1 VNIIHNDDNTSRC
14 RDTLLQL
21 FLVTTL
27 MSADMQRGL
36 AERGLTQT
44 RAQVLWVLGEVGRM
58 TQRELAAELKVTP
71 RNVTTL
77 IDALEETGFVRR
89 TAHPTDRRAVVIVLT
104 PKGQKSFARLQSETT
119 EFARLLFGNL
129 SESDLKT
136 FQKILQD
143 VGAKLTEL
151 AKENGGR

>member
-1 VNIIHNDDNTSRC
+1 MIHNVDNTLQC

-27 MSADMQRGL
+27 MSADMERGL

-44 RAQVLWVLGEVGRM
+44 RAQVLWVLGAAERM

-89 TAHPTDRRAVVIVLT
+89 TAHPTDRRAAVIVLT
-104 PKGQKSFARLQSETT
+104 PKGQKSFARLQSEVT
-119 EFARLLFGNL
+119 EFARQLFGNV
-129 SESDLKT
+129 SERDLKT
-136 FQKILQD
+136 FQRILHD

-151 AKENGGR
+151 AKESGGR

>member
-1 VNIIHNDDNTSRC
+1 MFHNEYHTSQC
-14 RDTLLQL
+14 RDALSQL

-27 MSADMQRGL
+27 MSADMERGL

-44 RAQVLWVLGEVGRM
+44 RAQVLWVLGKAGRI

-89 TAHPTDRRAVVIVLT
+89 TAHPTDRRAAVIVLT
-104 PKGQKSFARLQSETT
+104 PKGQKSVARLQSEMT
-119 EFARLLFGNL
+119 EFAKLLFGNL
-129 SESDLKT
+129 SESDVKT
-136 FQKILQD
+136 FQRILHD
-143 VGAKLTEL
+143 VGTKLTEL